1 MSGNVAFSN
10 DPVITSK
17 FYGYGSGGGLGLTY
31 VTNGIVL
38 RLADVDVMQV

>member
-10 DPVITSK
+10 TKGSVNVSK
-17 FYGYGSGGGLGLTY
+17 VSEGGSGGGLGLSY

-38 RLADVDVMQV
+38 RWEDVGL